1 MTVTIESALA
11 SVHAST
17 GRLREA
23 VGDLVLMAV
32 EDQPRGT
39 DAHLIT
45 IVHDAAL
52 DLAAEAEQAEAALRP
67 RPAGGQGSRGAAAPA
82 VAECQ
87 ERVNALGTALVRD
100 LATPERLSELACLG
114 AEHGREARAW
124 ANEIARGIQTCQH
137 LLWKDMQPALLA
149 YWRELA
155 DQFSRTCVPSEE
167 R

>member
-11 SVHAST
+11 AVHAST

-23 VGDLVLMAV
+23 VGDLVLTAV

-52 DLAAEAEQAEAALRP
+52 DLAAEAEQAAAALHATAVVP
-67 RPAGGQGSRGAAAPA
+67 VA
-82 VAECQ
+82 VAHCHA
-87 ERVNALGTALVRD
+87 RVNALGDVLVRD
-100 LATPERLSELACLG
+100 LAPPERLTELAGFG
-114 AEHGREARAW
+114 AEHGREAAAW
-124 ANEIARGIQTCQH
+124 ATEIVRGIQTCQH
-137 LLWKDMQPALLA
+137 LLWTDIAPALLA
-149 YWRELA
+149 YWQELA
-155 DQFSRTCVPSEE
+155 DKFSRTCVPSEE